1 MFGYRPDGR
10 PVPEYV
16 DPIVQF
22 TPFIMT
28 TRNDA
33 PVSYTHLDVYK
44 RQALGH
50 RLAAVRPRLCHH
62 RQTDGLLS
70 RPGAGGRRHRAEG
83 GALPAQRGHRH
94 LPGNDRCV

>member
-33 PVSYTHLDVYK
+33 QNFVTFPVEYK
-44 RQALGH
+44 PMADYIREH
-50 RLAAVRPRLCHH
+50 RDA
-62 RQTDGLLS
+62 
-70 RPGAGGRRHRAEG
+70 
-83 GALPAQRGHRH
+83 
-94 LPGNDRCV
+94 